1 MKTPISYY
9 GGKQQ
14 LVSKLVKLIPAHN
27 TYTEVFFGGGSVF
40 FAKEPAKVEA
50 INDINRQV
58 INFYKTAKRDFE
70 NLKSEIDCTL
80 FSEEQFI
87 DAKNIYKN
95 AEEADKTNVLRAWS
109 LFVLSHQS
117 FLSIL
122 DNSWKFSKD
131 RNFAE
136 TFQRK
141 KEMFD
146 ERYMKRLERTQIF
159 CRDANRVLQN
169 MDGEN
174 TFHFI
179 DPPYVGTN
187 CGHYD
192 GYTDADFRKLLENIE
207 ALEGKFLLTT
217 FKTDVLDEFTK
228 RNGWYQIELR
238 VNSPAKTA
246 NLGKKI
252 EKIEVFTS
260 NYPISLDDLK

>member
-1 MKTPISYY
+1 MLKTPISYY

-14 LVSKLVKLIPAHN
+14 LLSKLIKLIPAH
-27 TYTEVFFGGGSVF
+27 TAYSEVFFGGGSVF
-40 FAKEPAKVEA
+40 FAKEPAKVEV
-50 INDINRQV
+50 INDINGQV
-58 INFYKTAKRDFE
+58 VNFYKTAKREFDK
-70 NLKSEIDCTL
+70 LKSEIDCTL
-80 FSEEQFI
+80 FSEEQFNE
-87 DAKNIYKN
+87 AKAIYRK

-159 CRDANRVLQN
+159 CRDAIRVLKN
-169 MDGEN
+169 VDSPD

-179 DPPYVGTN
+179 DPPYINTN

-192 GYTDADFRKLLENIE
+192 GYTEGDFKNLLN
-207 ALEGKFLLTT
+207 ALEIAEGKFLLTT
-217 FKTDVLDEFTK
+217 FKTDVLEEYTK
-228 RNGWYQIELR
+228 KNGWYQIELR
-238 VNSPAKTA
+238 MNSPAKTA
-246 NLGKKI
+246 NMGKKM

-260 NYPISLDDLK
+260 NYPISIE